1 MIYCSFNADGSV
13 AIKDVDNIRKFDKFG
28 NDVSKSLSMKDMSGF
43 MPYKAVSVLT
53 SLGTVRVG
61 VFDTQLA
68 MVEYEG
74 TLNTL
79 MNLVMRGGFI
89 RRIMCKG
96 TDNGI
101 SYTQVIFLY
110 SQDCNLGDIS
120 TCL

>member
-1 MIYCSFNADGSV
+1 MIYCSFNFDGSV
-13 AIKDVDNIRKFDKFG
+13 AIKDGDTIRKFDKFG

-43 MPYKAVSVLT
+43 VPFKAVSILT
-53 SLGTVRVG
+53 SLGTVQVG
-61 VFDTQLA
+61 VFDTESE

-79 MNLVMRGGFI
+79 MNLISRGGFI
-89 RRIMCKG
+89 RRVMCKG
-96 TDNGI
+96 IDNGI
-101 SYTQVIFLY
+101 SYTQIIFLY

>member
-1 MIYCSFNADGSV
+1 MIYCSFNFDGSV
-13 AIKDVDNIRKFDKFG
+13 AIKDGDTIRKFDKFG

-43 MPYKAVSVLT
+43 VPFKAVSILT

-61 VFDTQLA
+61 VFDTESE

-79 MNLVMRGGFI
+79 MNLISRGGFI
-89 RRIMCKG
+89 RRVMCKG
-96 TDNGI
+96 IYNGI
-101 SYTQVIFLY
+101 SYTQIIFLY